1 MISIPPPRGVGYR
14 EIILVSQQNIK
25 GVYAIGKALDRMLP
39 LVRLGSPGQAIVE
52 PHFPDCPEGK
62 YAVAL
67 GNPGF
72 A

>member
-1 MISIPPPRGVGYR
+1 METLYLFPKRTSRG
-14 EIILVSQQNIK
+14 ILVS
-25 GVYAIGKALDRMLP
+25 VIGKVPVQMLP
-39 LVRLGSPGQAIVE
+39 QVHPGSPGQAIVE

-62 YAVAL
+62 YAAAP